1 MTSVFFG
8 LEKAKQRKNMDKHFT
23 IQLESIAIVDI
34 FRLVLKKYNIK
45 LKGYAK
51 RNKKRRRRDLNP
63 RISKYR

>member
-1 MTSVFFG
+1 
-8 LEKAKQRKNMDKHFT
+8 MDKHFT